1 MMMNKALPYDAEVE
15 WIKSI
20 TDAYVDTD
28 IKATGNLRIKT
39 TLYNYFTQDFLGRW
53 GFGGRN
59 GYLNKVF
66 GVFISADTG
75 EVIFA
80 YGNKIISLGNYQNYT
95 QIVHVEIGG
104 RNITIGG
111 RAFSYTL
118 QTFIS
123 DYPLQ
128 LFGLN
133 NGGDRIGGRDVAMG
147 DTYIT
152 DGVTTLDLIPV
163 RKNGKGYMY
172 DRLSDRLLATGDF
185 IAGPD
190 KMGGVIK
197 WLIINTLH
205 GLLNPSWEERRVA

>member
-1 MMMNKALPYDAEVE
+1 MNKALPYDAEVE
-15 WIKSI
+15 WIKS
-20 TDAYVDTD
+20 TAGAYVDTG
-28 IKATGNLRIKT
+28 IKASGNLRIRT
-39 TLYNYFTQDFLGRW
+39 TLYDFFTQEFLGGW
-53 GFGGRN
+53 CFGGRN

-66 GVFISADTG
+66 GVFISADTR

-118 QTFIS
+118 QTFTS
-123 DYPLQ
+123 DYSLH

-133 NGGDRIGGRDVAMG
+133 NAGTAITNNAGIMG

-172 DRLSDRLLATGDF
+172 DRIRGELLGTGDF

-190 KMGGVIK
+190 K
-197 WLIINTLH
+197 
-205 GLLNPSWEERRVA
+205 